1 MSKDLFKEAIADA
14 KAVKEAAINNAKLAL
29 EEAFTPHLKS
39 ILAAKLEQL
48 DEVEDKMEEAEDE
61 KMEEMKDKKEMEKE
75 NLDELDL
82 EEILKELESL
92 EEMGDEGDDKME
104 EAKDEKDDL
113 KEMYYEDS
121 EEEGGEEEFDLEN
134 MDMDDLK
141 KVIEDVVEDMMASGE
156 LEGAEEEGEEEEL
169 DGELDTEEA
178 PIDELDI
185 NELLAEIE
193 EMENEKVPIKEYAT
207 FVSDYLSPLMGLL
220 AAGLPIA
227 SITGLYLYEKHKEK
241 AKDIV
246 AKAEAG
252 DEKAK
257 AEIEKA
263 KMEAEKVTSNLEET
277 DNKEMEKTIAELR
290 SELNEVNLLNAKLLY
305 TNKIFKAKNLTESEK
320 VKVLTTFDK
329 ATTVKETKLVYET
342 LLESLNNKSKSSI
355 KESLGSASKPM
366 GVTQKQPIIETNEV
380 FARMQKLAGI
390 K

>member
-48 DEVEDKMEEAEDE
+48 DEVEDKMEEVEDE

-169 DGELDTEEA
+169 DGELDTKEA

-193 EMENEKVPIKEYAT
+193 EMEKKEKPINEYID
-207 FVSDYLSPLMGLL
+207 DYVTPLQAILGV
-220 AAGLPIA
+220 GLPIA
-227 SITGLYLYEKHKEK
+227 TVVGSFLYYKFKDK
-241 AKDIV
+241 ADQLV
-246 AKAEAG
+246 AKAEKG
-252 DEKAK
+252 DQAAK

-263 KMEAEKVTSNLEET
+263 KDAAEKAIPTIKET
-277 DNKEMEKTIAELR
+277 DNKEMEETIAELR